1 MKIALIGAT
10 GFIGSGILREALD
23 RGHQVT
29 GIARHTENLPQHPNM
44 VAQRGDVRD
53 EAETARL
60 VAGHDAVISGY
71 SPGRDV
77 ADLYH
82 EHISGYRAIID
93 GVKNAGVKRL
103 LVVGGAGS
111 LEVAP
116 GVQLVDTPEFPEQW
130 KAGSLSTREVLYLL
144 RDEQELEWNEILIDG
159 IKIPVLGLFQPN
171 TASYTAINFDL
182 VASIY
187 FHLVRIEE
195 LKYKR
200 PDEIDDTVNQTLL
213 YKYNRFHV
221 PVVDIIINWFGKIIE
236 NILTSIEQP
245 IIKKATFP
253 NGEHFGLALTHD
265 VDITRAINPI
275 KRSLLSYFHRFHLLD
290 HIKYKEIQESEENT
304 WALDDLLDLYK
315 SLNWPATFNFIARLT
330 EGRSYRYNI
339 ASRKFKKLFKRLKT
353 EGHEIGFHPSRD
365 AFDHPRRYKK
375 ELNKLKRIGKD
386 KIYGLRHHYLRCLFP
401 QIWRVV
407 QSLNLKYDCSLA
419 YRRVTGFR
427 AGTTKTFICFD
438 HINQSELELRVL
450 KIF

>member
-29 GIARHTENLPQHPNM
+29 GIVRHTENLPQHPNL

-144 RDEQELEWNEILIDG
+144 RDEPELEWTFLSPSGTIAPGERTGEFRLGTDQLLTDADG
-159 IKIPVLGLFQPN
+159 QSRISVEDY
-171 TASYTAINFDL
+171 A
-182 VASIY
+182 VAM
-187 FHLVRIEE
+187 
-195 LKYKR
+195 
-200 PDEIDDTVNQTLL
+200 
-213 YKYNRFHV
+213 
-221 PVVDIIINWFGKIIE
+221 
-236 NILTSIEQP
+236 
-245 IIKKATFP
+245 
-253 NGEHFGLALTHD
+253 
-265 VDITRAINPI
+265 
-275 KRSLLSYFHRFHLLD
+275 LD
-290 HIKYKEIQESEENT
+290 
-304 WALDDLLDLYK
+304 
-315 SLNWPATFNFIARLT
+315 
-330 EGRSYRYNI
+330 
-339 ASRKFKKLFKRLKT
+339 
-353 EGHEIGFHPSRD
+353 
-365 AFDHPRRYKK
+365 
-375 ELNKLKRIGKD
+375 
-386 KIYGLRHHYLRCLFP
+386 
-401 QIWRVV
+401 
-407 QSLNLKYDCSLA
+407 
-419 YRRVTGFR
+419 
-427 AGTTKTFICFD
+427 
-438 HINQSELELRVL
+438 ELEHPKHIRQRFTVGY
-450 KIF
+450 